1 MRSQGELV
9 PVFAGPAG
17 LASRRDGRT
26 FQQRVISQM
35 GHSVG
40 MDTKVGIAML
50 VVGRGRGLY
59 AGGYGYLAERVGF
72 EPTVAT
78 RATTVF
84 ETVPFNHSGT
94 SPKVR
99 GDYNLQLN
107 ARMQFRVE
115 DLPHGLLLE
124 LPSESRGR
132 LRLTMH
138 EEHLLDILLD

>member
-1 MRSQGELV
+1 
-9 PVFAGPAG
+9 
-17 LASRRDGRT
+17 
-26 FQQRVISQM
+26 
-35 GHSVG
+35 
-40 MDTKVGIAML
+40 
-50 VVGRGRGLY
+50 
-59 AGGYGYLAERVGF
+59 
-72 EPTVAT
+72 
-78 RATTVF
+78 
-84 ETVPFNHSGT
+84 
-94 SPKVR
+94 VR